1 MRSLNMNEKIQPLAK
16 KREVQSLQKFQNN
29 VVSALLD
36 FSKDED
42 ENVVNSRLVSAMLF
56 MLHISGEIVK
66 SYTFGDE
73 EDTRELLLEAIEEA
87 NFSYKDKKSDI
98 DWIRH

>member
-1 MRSLNMNEKIQPLAK
+1 MRTLNMNETIRPVAK
-16 KREVQSLQKFQNN
+16 KREVQSLQKFQKEI
-29 VVSALLD
+29 VKSLLE
-36 FSKDED
+36 FSKDDD
-42 ENVVNSRLVSAMLF
+42 ETIVNSRLVSAMLF

-73 EDTRELLLEAIEEA
+73 EDTRELLMEAIEEA
-87 NFSYKDKKSDI
+87 NFSYKDKKSDM

>member
-1 MRSLNMNEKIQPLAK
+1 
-16 KREVQSLQKFQNN
+16 
-29 VVSALLD
+29 
-36 FSKDED
+36 
-42 ENVVNSRLVSAMLF
+42 MLF